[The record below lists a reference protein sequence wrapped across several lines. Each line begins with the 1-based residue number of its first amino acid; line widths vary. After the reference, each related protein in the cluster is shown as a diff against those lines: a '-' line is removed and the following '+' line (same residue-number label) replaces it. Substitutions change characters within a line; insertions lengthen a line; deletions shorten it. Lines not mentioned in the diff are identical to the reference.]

1 MMKYKK
7 NINKKLK
14 NLEFTLVIWRK
25 EVYTFNH
32 IEFIKNL

>member
-7 NINKKLK
+7 NINKKLN

-25 EVYTFNH
+25 EVYTFNT
-32 IEFIKNL
+32 LSL

>member
-7 NINKKLK
+7 NIN